1 MMKIGIIGAGP
12 IGATLS
18 HKLFNNGHDVKIAD
32 VRSVDRLKDKNISGK
47 AVKVEDVVT
56 NIDVLILSLPTKIMS
71 DIKDIISTV
80 EDKVII
86 VDTSNY
92 YPFRDDKIDEIE
104 NGDVESEWVSQQIG
118 RDVVKAFNNLLA
130 YTLAEKGSPQGT
142 DNRIAIA
149 ISGNDDAQKDI
160 IKQLINEVGFD
171 AVDNGKL
178 SDSWKQQP
186 GTPAY
191 CTELTKSELTIALEK
206 AHKQLA
212 PQLRDRVMEYVTPDL
227 TPEDIVNLNRKI
239 YNSGN

>member
-1 MMKIGIIGAGP
+1 MKIGIIGAGP

-18 HKLFNNGHDVKIAD
+18 HKLVNSGHDVKIAD

-47 AVKVEDVVT
+47 AVEVEDVVT
-56 NIDVLILSLPTKIMS
+56 NIDVLILSIPTKVMT
-71 DIKDIISTV
+71 DIKDVISKV

-92 YPFRDDKIDEIE
+92 YPFRDHKIAAIE
-104 NGDVESEWVSQQIG
+104 DGEVESEWVSQQIG

-142 DNRIAIA
+142 DNRIAIG
-149 ISGNDDAQKDI
+149 ISGNNDAEKDI

-191 CTELTKSELTIALEK
+191 CTELTKSELATALEK
-206 AHKQLA
+206 ANKQKA
-212 PQLRDRVMEYVTPDL
+212 PQLRDEIMKNFTPDF
-227 TPEDIVNLNRKI
+227 THDDTVNLNRKI
-239 YNSGN
+239 YNAGS